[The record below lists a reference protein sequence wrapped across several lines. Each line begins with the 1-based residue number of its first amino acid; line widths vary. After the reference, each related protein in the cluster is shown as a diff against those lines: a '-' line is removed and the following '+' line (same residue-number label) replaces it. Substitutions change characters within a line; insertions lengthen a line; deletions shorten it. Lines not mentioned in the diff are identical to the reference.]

1 MLGHSDRLV
10 ILIGTGSVDKFGKGD
25 RPVDVPLSPANKA
38 MAYMVSY
45 DEFAIC

>member
-1 MLGHSDRLV
+1 MCLV
-10 ILIGTGSVDKFGKGD
+10 ILIGAGSVDRFGKGD
-25 RPVDVPLSPANKA
+25 RPLDFPLSSTNKA